1 MAHGSAALELDNLE
15 TPKRDV
21 PFKVK
26 SANIGNPPPGSTVSL
41 KGNFEADFD
50 SGRPEDEERGWDK
63 DHSMTLTGDSFEVT
77 VPNLS
82 VGAKYAFKILVR
94 LPNGTEMWYPR
105 GRNQE
110 TVIRAEPEKSP
121 SPIATTKDV
130 RERMRKKVVSI
141 LDAGT
146 SHEKAET
153 LDALFEQLRVEM
165 DTLKITEDQSSLMVS
180 VICEAIRENQ
190 NFPKV
195 IRDHFMPG
203 QKLPTTLKE
212 FEHELTH
219 ASALYR
225 EKMYQAIRTDPDA
238 RKFFRLEKKPRYDNS
253 DPMGDERHNML
264 FEQIC
269 RERDLSAI
277 TPSLQSAF
285 ESVVN
290 VPARSPDLD
299 DQRLAH
305 LEQVIGR
312 LAPAKQSSL
321 AKIPAHRQA
330 QLTELAV
337 QASLVG
343 VSAVS
348 LPVGLSAW
356 ILKGMGEGVTGLH
369 ISDITKARK
378 TKNYKEL
385 WKTFKRENVFS
396 KWLYEDVSLWES
408 TKKGVKDWLKR
419 SIPVVGPLRWGGK
432 PAKAPA
438 PQAGAVPLSNPQP
451 VGSAEDFIRKAAQ
464 SAAS

>member
-1 MAHGSAALELDNLE
+1 MAHGSAALELDKLE
-15 TPKRDV
+15 TPKQDV

-26 SANIGNPPPGSTVSL
+26 SANIGNPPPGSTVIL

-94 LPNGTEMWYPR
+94 LSNGTETWYPR
-105 GRNQE
+105 GKNQE
-110 TVIRAEPEKSP
+110 TIIRAEPEKSP

-165 DTLKITEDQSSLMVS
+165 DTLKITEDQSSFMVS
-180 VICEAIRENQ
+180 VILEAMSEDN
-190 NFPKV
+190 NLPKV
-195 IRDHFMPG
+195 MRQHFAQG
-203 QKLPTTLKE
+203 QKSPTTFAELEHE
-212 FEHELTH
+212 FER
-219 ASALYR
+219 ASILYG
-225 EKMYQAIRTDPDA
+225 EKMYQALRADPSA
-238 RKFFRLEKKPRYDNS
+238 RKFFKLDKRPRYNS
-253 DPMGDERHNML
+253 LDPIGDERHNAL
-264 FEQIC
+264 FEQM
-269 RERDLSAI
+269 RRTHDLSAM
-277 TPSLQSAF
+277 TPSLEAAF

-290 VPARSPDLD
+290 VPARRPDLD
-299 DQRLAH
+299 DQRLVH
-305 LEQVIGR
+305 LEHILER
-312 LAPAKQSSL
+312 LSPAKQSAL

-337 QASLVG
+337 QAGLLGVG
-343 VSAVS
+343 AVS
-348 LPVGLSAW
+348 LPAGLAVW
-356 ILKGMGEGVTGLH
+356 FMKGLGEGVSGVH
-369 ISDITKARK
+369 IADITQARK
-378 TKNYKEL
+378 TRDYKGL
-385 WKTFKRENVFS
+385 WKTFKRENVLS

-408 TKKGVKDWLKR
+408 TKKGVKEWLKR
-419 SIPVVGPLRWGGK
+419 SIPVVGPLKWGGK

-438 PQAGAVPLSNPQP
+438 PKAGVSQPEPQP

-464 SAAS
+464 VAAS